1 MSQLRENELNKTI
14 LWNRI
19 VALFSN
25 FPVEKKNQQNYTEIL
40 NMTIF
45 TNNLQRF
52 FLILITGSLNASPG
66 LYPKRSLSYANPLRI
81 TKKKNNKKVIFTR
94 KLKYNARTR

>member
-14 LWNRI
+14 VWNRI

-52 FLILITGSLNASPG
+52 FFNINYGFFECLPRLVPETKLE
-66 LYPKRSLSYANPLRI
+66 LREP
-81 TKKKNNKKVIFTR
+81 TSNN
-94 KLKYNARTR
+94 